1 MLFFVYILTLLILC
15 LNTPPR
21 SNSFLYSIQNFGAQT
36 ERPKTKRPTG
46 QNVPRDKTSYYGT
59 KRHKDKMSEGQN
71 FPRDKTSQGTKRPK
85 GKFNVTFVSKF

>member
-1 MLFFVYILTLLILC
+1 MLFFVYIFTLLILC
-15 LNTPPR
+15 LNSPPR

-36 ERPKTKRPTG
+36 ERPKDKTSQGTKLLKG
-46 QNVPRDKTSYYGT
+46 QNFSRDKTSQGT
-59 KRHKDKMSEGQN
+59 KLPKGQN